1 MSRQNEM
8 TASQWAAL
16 SYCDRLAIV
25 EHALMQLAS
34 GKTRVEIRH
43 GEQWVRY
50 GQGSVTFLERE
61 RARLSA
67 LCNRRSA
74 ITVGRTEYKGKA
86 PDVELQ

>member
-1 MSRQNEM
+1 MSSQNEM

-34 GKTRVEIRH
+34 GKTRVEVRH
-43 GEQWVRY
+43 GDQLVRY
-50 GQGSVTFLERE
+50 GFGYVALLERE

-67 LCNRRSA
+67 LCNSRTA
-74 ITVGRTEYKGKA
+74 ITVGRTEYKGGTRC
-86 PDVELQ
+86 